1 MDNPSIPLIIT
12 IICILIFINA
22 FFALSETALFE
33 SHKSRLEKLAD
44 DGNKDAL
51 RALKILEDP
60 EPAETVIQI
69 GITLISILLGT
80 VSGVLIAD
88 FIDKKIL
95 DIYMEH
101 LPLHGPI
108 SLAISITAVTYL
120 TLMLSEFIPRR
131 LALQTPERTLMKCQK
146 TLRRLIFWTK
156 PIVGIL
162 SLSAKVILNIL
173 GISHKVED
181 TVTEDEV
188 KDLIE
193 QGTDDGTFEKTEQAM
208 VDRIFHMSDQKAYSL
223 MTARTQMVW
232 LDLEDSTEHNLN
244 IIKSNPDLIIP
255 VGSGSLDDFCGVIY
269 AKDLLDAA
277 IDHQKLDINNFIR
290 KPLFVPRSMETLKVL
305 EQFRKTG
312 HQEAMVMDEYGGVVG
327 FITLRDI
334 LLELIGENIIDEP
347 DPQYIIACGEN
358 HNEWHI
364 DGLCSIDDFKE
375 KFDIDELPAE
385 EEDHYQTMGGF
396 ATSQFGYIPKAGEQF
411 TWGDFTFEILKLD
424 RYRIE
429 KIHCTYNPPEDKPT
443 DDEDEND

>member
-131 LALQTPERTLMKCQK
+131 LD
-146 TLRRLIFWTK
+146 LRRK
-156 PIVGIL
+156 
-162 SLSAKVILNIL
+162 
-173 GISHKVED
+173 
-181 TVTEDEV
+181 
-188 KDLIE
+188 
-193 QGTDDGTFEKTEQAM
+193 
-208 VDRIFHMSDQKAYSL
+208 
-223 MTARTQMVW
+223 
-232 LDLEDSTEHNLN
+232 
-244 IIKSNPDLIIP
+244 
-255 VGSGSLDDFCGVIY
+255 
-269 AKDLLDAA
+269 
-277 IDHQKLDINNFIR
+277 
-290 KPLFVPRSMETLKVL
+290 
-305 EQFRKTG
+305 
-312 HQEAMVMDEYGGVVG
+312 
-327 FITLRDI
+327 
-334 LLELIGENIIDEP
+334 EN
-347 DPQYIIACGEN
+347 
-358 HNEWHI
+358 
-364 DGLCSIDDFKE
+364 
-375 KFDIDELPAE
+375 
-385 EEDHYQTMGGF
+385 
-396 ATSQFGYIPKAGEQF
+396 
-411 TWGDFTFEILKLD
+411 
-424 RYRIE
+424 
-429 KIHCTYNPPEDKPT
+429 
-443 DDEDEND
+443 

>member
-193 QGTDDGTFEKTEQAM
+193 QGTEDGTFEKTEQAM

-312 HQEAMVMDEYGGVVG
+312 HQEAMVMDEYG
-327 FITLRDI
+327 
-334 LLELIGENIIDEP
+334 
-347 DPQYIIACGEN
+347 
-358 HNEWHI
+358 
-364 DGLCSIDDFKE
+364 
-375 KFDIDELPAE
+375 
-385 EEDHYQTMGGF
+385 
-396 ATSQFGYIPKAGEQF
+396 
-411 TWGDFTFEILKLD
+411 
-424 RYRIE
+424 
-429 KIHCTYNPPEDKPT
+429 
-443 DDEDEND
+443 